1 MPVSVPIDRREV
13 RRSFDPV
20 PTSSRA
26 ARSWCDPVLVDW
38 GLGDRRPDAALVLS
52 ELVANAV
59 RHGAG
64 PIEVTLSQRPGA
76 LRIAVS
82 DAGPATEI
90 TAMNPGPTTSGGRG
104 LAIVEHFACA
114 WGVRVLPEGGKT
126 VWAALPIH
134 DQ

>member
-13 RRSFDPV
+13 HRSFDPV

-26 ARSWCDPVLVDW
+26 ARTWSGPVLVGW
-38 GLGDRRPDAALVLS
+38 GLGDHRPDAALVLS

-64 PIEVTLSQRPGA
+64 AIEVSLSQRPGA

-82 DAGPATEI
+82 DSGSAEGI
-90 TAMNPGPTTSGGRG
+90 TTLTPSPTTSGGRG

-126 VWAALPIH
+126 VWAALPI
-134 DQ
+134 DET

>member
-13 RRSFDPV
+13 HRSFDPV

-26 ARSWCDPVLVDW
+26 ARRWCDPVLVEW

-64 PIEVTLSQRPGA
+64 RIEVTLSQRPGA

-82 DAGPATEI
+82 DEGPAAEI
-90 TAMNPGPTTSGGRG
+90 AAMNPGPTTSGGRG

-114 WGVRVLPEGGKT
+114 WGVRVLPQGGKT